1 MSKKI
6 KTLLISQPKPETDK
20 SPYFD
25 LAKKHKLKIDFR
37 PFIEVRRL
45 NTLDFR
51 KRNKININDYNAVI
65 FTSRNSVDHFFSLAK
80 ELRAS
85 VTDNVKYFCFSEAVA
100 YYLQKYIVYRK
111 RKIFYGEGTVDSVV
125 PLFER
130 VKGETKFLL
139 PTSNTINPKIIDALN
154 QSGID
159 YTRACFYE
167 TIASD
172 LSDLKDIKYDV
183 LAFFSPSG
191 IESLFENF
199 PDFQQNH
206 TVIATLGTSTAKAAE
221 KKGLTVQIKAPTP
234 ETPSMTMA
242 LDKYITEQ
250 IQKAKKSRKK
260 TSAKAKA

>member
-25 LAKKHKLKIDFR
+25 LEKKYKLKIDFR

-45 NTLDFR
+45 DALDFR
-51 KRNKININDYNAVI
+51 KRNKININDFNAVI

-85 VTDNVKYFCFSEAVA
+85 ITNNIKYFCFSEAVA
-100 YYLQKYIVYRK
+100 YYLQKYTVYRK
-111 RKIFYGEGTVDSVV
+111 RKIFFGEGTVDSLI
-125 PLFER
+125 PLFDKFKED
-130 VKGETKFLL
+130 TKFLL
-139 PTSNTINPKIIDALN
+139 PTSNTINPKIIEALDKAQIN
-154 QSGID
+154 

-167 TIASD
+167 TVASD
-172 LSDLKDIKYDV
+172 LSDLKNIKYDV

-191 IESLFENF
+191 IDSLFENF
-199 PDFQQNH
+199 PDFKQND
-206 TVIATLGTSTAKAAE
+206 TIIATLGTSTAKAAE
-221 KKGLTVQIKAPTP
+221 DKGLKVQIKAPTP

-242 LDKYITEQ
+242 LEKYILEN
-250 IQKAKKSRKK
+250 QKAAKKSKK
-260 TSAKAKA
+260 AAKA

>member
-6 KTLLISQPKPETDK
+6 KTLLISQPKPETEK

-25 LAKKHKLKIDFR
+25 LAKKYKLKIDFR

-45 NTLDFR
+45 DALDFR
-51 KRNKININDYNAVI
+51 KRNKININDFNAVI

-80 ELRAS
+80 ELRATL
-85 VTDNVKYFCFSEAVA
+85 TDNIKYFCFTEAVA
-100 YYLQKYIVYRK
+100 YYLQKYTVYRK
-111 RKIFYGEGTVDSVV
+111 RRIFFGEGSVESV
-125 PLFER
+125 IPLFD
-130 VKGETKFLL
+130 KFKDSKFLL
-139 PTSNTINPKIIDALN
+139 PTSNTINPKIIKALDKA
-154 QSGID
+154 GID

-191 IESLFENF
+191 INSLFENF
-199 PDFQQNH
+199 PDFKQND

-221 KKGLTVQIKAPTP
+221 ERGLKVQIKAPTP

-242 LDKYITEQ
+242 LEKYIVDTNNA
-250 IQKAKKSRKK
+250 IKRAKKAAS
-260 TSAKAKA
+260 KA